1 VNIKHTF
8 LNKLLL
14 RRKIMRVII
23 VGGVAAG
30 MSAAA
35 KLKRMKPDYEVVVY
49 EKTEVVS
56 FGACGLPYFVGGF
69 FDDPNNMI
77 ARAPEKFRESGIDL
91 NIFHEVVSV
100 DTKDKKLTVKDVTTG
115 EEFIDSYDKLMIATG
130 ASSIIPPI
138 KNVKLENVSTLK
150 SLEDG
155 VKVKELMNKDEI
167 KKVAI
172 IGAGFIG
179 LEAVEAAKKLGKD
192 VVVFQLEDRILPQVF
207 DKEITDIL
215 EEEIRNHNADLRL
228 EEIVSELVGETKV
241 EKVITNKGEYEAD
254 LVIVATGV
262 RPNTAFLKDTNINM
276 LPNGAIIVDEFGKTS
291 IDGIYA
297 AGDCATIQNIVTGQ
311 DSYVPLATGANKLGR
326 IVGENLAGEN
336 NSFQGSLGSSCI
348 KVMDMEAAATGI
360 TEAQAQKLG
369 IEVKSKFIADFNQTN
384 YYPGRNKMYV
394 KLVYDA
400 KTKVILGGQ
409 VAGFKD
415 AVQRCNVIAAC
426 VFGKLTTSQLGML
439 DLCYAPPFAR
449 TWDILN
455 VAGNVS
461 K

>member
-1 VNIKHTF
+1 
-8 LNKLLL
+8 
-14 RRKIMRVII
+14 MRVII

-35 KLKRMKPDYEVVVY
+35 KLKRMKPEYEVVVY
-49 EKTEVVS
+49 EKTDVVS

-100 DTKDKKLTVKDVTTG
+100 DTKDKKLKIKNVNTG
-115 EEFIDSYDKLMIATG
+115 EEFIDNYDKLMIATG

-155 VKVKELMNKDEI
+155 IKIKELMNKEDI

-215 EEEIRNHNADLRL
+215 EEEIRNHNVDLRL

-262 RPNTAFLKDTNINM
+262 RPNTTFLKDTNIDM
-276 LPNGAIIVDEFGKTS
+276 LKNGAIIVDEFGKTS
-291 IDGIYA
+291 VEDIYS
-297 AGDCATIQNIVTGQ
+297 AGDCATIKNIVTGQ

-326 IVGENLAGEN
+326 IVGENLAGAN
-336 NSFQGSLGSSCI
+336 ISFQGSLSSSCI

-360 TEAQAQKLG
+360 TESQAVKLG
-369 IEVKSKFIADFNQTN
+369 MNVKAKFISDFNQTN

-400 KTKVILGGQ
+400 DTKVILGGQ

-415 AVQRCNVIAAC
+415 AVQRANVLAAC
-426 VFGKLTTSQLGML
+426 IFGKLTTNQLGML

>member
-1 VNIKHTF
+1 
-8 LNKLLL
+8 
-14 RRKIMRVII
+14 MRVVII
-23 VGGVAAG
+23 GAVAAG

-35 KLKRMKPDYEVVVY
+35 KLKRSKPEYDVVVY
-49 EKTEVVS
+49 EKTDVVS

-69 FDDPNNMI
+69 FDDPKNMI

-91 NIFHEVVSV
+91 NIFNEVISV
-100 DTKDKKLTVKDVTTG
+100 DTENKKLKVKNVNTG
-115 EEFIDSYDKLMIATG
+115 ETFIDSYDKLMIATG

-150 SLEDG
+150 SLDDG

-179 LEAVEAAKKLGKD
+179 LEAVEAAKKLGKE

-215 EEEIRNHNADLRL
+215 ESEIRKHEVDLRL

-241 EKVITNKGEYEAD
+241 EKVVTNKGEYEAD
-254 LVIVATGV
+254 LVIIATGV
-262 RPNTAFLKDTNINM
+262 RPNTAFLKDTGMDM
-276 LPNGAIIVDEFGKTS
+276 LPNGAIIIDEFGRTS
-291 IDGIYA
+291 IEDIYA

-326 IVGENLAGEN
+326 IVGENLAGAN

-348 KVMDMEAAATGI
+348 KIMEMEAAATGL
-360 TEAQAQKLG
+360 TETQASKLG
-369 IEVKSKFIADFNQTN
+369 IEVKAKFISDFNQTN
-384 YYPGRNKMYV
+384 YYPGRDKMYV

-400 KTKVILGGQ
+400 STKVILGGQ

-426 VFGKLTTSQLGML
+426 IFGKLTTNQLGML

>member
-1 VNIKHTF
+1 
-8 LNKLLL
+8 
-14 RRKIMRVII
+14 MRVII
-23 VGGVAAG
+23 IGGVAAG

-35 KLKRMKPDYEVVVY
+35 KLKRSKPDYEVVVY
-49 EKTEVVS
+49 EKTDVVS

-69 FDDPNNMI
+69 FDDPKNMI

-100 DTKDKKLTVKDVTTG
+100 DTESRKLNVKNVATG
-115 EEFIDSYDKLMIATG
+115 DIFVDSYDKLMIATG

-155 VKVKELMNKDEI
+155 VRVKELMNKEEV

-179 LEAVEAAKKLGKD
+179 LEAVEAAKKLGKE

-207 DKEITDIL
+207 DKEITDVL
-215 EEEIRNHNADLRL
+215 EEEIRNHDVDLHL
-228 EEIVSELVGETKV
+228 EEIVNELVGETKV
-241 EKVITNKGEYEAD
+241 EKVITNKGEYEVD

-262 RPNTAFLKDTNINM
+262 RPNTSFLKDTKINM
-276 LPNGAIIVDEFGKTS
+276 LPNGAIIVDDFGKTS
-291 IDGIYA
+291 IDDIYA
-297 AGDCATIQNIVTGQ
+297 AGDCATIHNIVTGQ

-326 IVGENLAGEN
+326 IVGENLAGAN

-360 TEAQAQKLG
+360 TEAQAEKLG
-369 IEVKSKFIADFNQTN
+369 IEVKAKFISDFNQTN

-400 KTKVILGGQ
+400 NTKVILGGQ

-415 AVQRCNVIAAC
+415 AVQRTNVIAAC

>member
-1 VNIKHTF
+1 
-8 LNKLLL
+8 
-14 RRKIMRVII
+14 MRVVII
-23 VGGVAAG
+23 GGVAAG

-35 KLKRMKPDYEVVVY
+35 KLKRMKPQYDVVVY
-49 EKTEVVS
+49 EKTDVVS

-69 FDDPNNMI
+69 FDDPQNMI
-77 ARAPEKFRESGIDL
+77 ARAPEKFIESGIDL
-91 NIFHEVVSV
+91 KIFHEVISV
-100 DTKDKKLTVKDVTTG
+100 DTKSKKLNIKDVKS
-115 EEFIDSYDKLMIATG
+115 EEIFEDSYDKLMIATG

-150 SLEDG
+150 NLEDG
-155 VKVKELMNKDEI
+155 IRVKELMNKDEV

-179 LEAVEAAKKLGKD
+179 LEGVEAAKKLGKD
-192 VVVFQLEDRILPQVF
+192 VVVFQLENRILPQVF

-215 EEEIRNHNADLRL
+215 EDEIKKHNVDLRL
-228 EEIVSELVGETKV
+228 EEIVSEIVGDKKV
-241 EKVITNKGEYEAD
+241 EKIITNKGEYDVD
-254 LVIVATGV
+254 LVIIATGV
-262 RPNTAFLKDTNINM
+262 RPNTSFLKDTEIKM
-276 LPNGAIIVDEFGKTS
+276 LSNGAIIVDEFGKTS
-291 IDGIYA
+291 VEDIYA

-326 IVGENLAGEN
+326 IVGENLAGYN

-348 KVMDMEAAATGI
+348 KIMDMEAASTGL
-360 TEAQAQKLG
+360 TEIQAQKLG
-369 IEVKSKFIADFNQTN
+369 MKVKAKFISDFNQTN

-400 KTKVILGGQ
+400 ETKVILGGQ
-409 VAGFKD
+409 VAGYKD

-426 VFGKLTTSQLGML
+426 IFGKLTTDQLGML

>member
-1 VNIKHTF
+1 
-8 LNKLLL
+8 
-14 RRKIMRVII
+14 MRVVII
-23 VGGVAAG
+23 GGVAAG

-49 EKTEVVS
+49 EKTDVVS

-69 FDDPNNMI
+69 FDDPQNMI
-77 ARAPEKFRESGIDL
+77 ARAPEKFVESGIDL
-91 NIFHEVVSV
+91 KIFHEVTSI
-100 DTKDKKLTVKDVTTG
+100 DTDSKKLKVQDVKNG
-115 EEFIDSYDKLMIATG
+115 EIFEDSYDKLMIATG

-150 SLEDG
+150 SLDDG
-155 VKVKELMNKDEI
+155 IKVKELMNRDEI

-179 LEAVEAAKKLGKD
+179 LEAVEAAKKLGKE
-192 VVVFQLEDRILPQVF
+192 VVAFQLEDRILPQVF

-215 EEEIRNHNADLRL
+215 EEEIKNHNVDLRL
-228 EEIVSELVGETKV
+228 EEIVSELVGEEKV
-241 EKVITNKGEYEAD
+241 KKVITNKGEYDAD
-254 LVIVATGV
+254 LVIIATGV
-262 RPNTAFLKDTNINM
+262 RPNTAFLKDSKVNL

-291 IDGIYA
+291 VEDIYA
-297 AGDCATIQNIVTGQ
+297 AGDCATIKNIVTGQ

-326 IVGENLAGEN
+326 IVGENLAGAN

-348 KVMDMEAAATGI
+348 KIMDMEAACTGL
-360 TEAQAQKLG
+360 TEVQAEKLG
-369 IEVKSKFIADFNQTN
+369 IKVKSKFISDFNQTN

-400 KTKVILGGQ
+400 DTKVILGGQ
-409 VAGFKD
+409 VAGYKD
-415 AVQRCNVIAAC
+415 AVQRCNVIAASI
-426 VFGKLTTSQLGML
+426 FGKLTTSQLGML

>member
-1 VNIKHTF
+1 
-8 LNKLLL
+8 
-14 RRKIMRVII
+14 MRVVII
-23 VGGVAAG
+23 GGVAAG

-35 KLKRMKPDYEVVVY
+35 KLKRMKPQYDVVVY
-49 EKTEVVS
+49 EKTDVVS

-69 FDDPNNMI
+69 FDDPQNMI
-77 ARAPEKFRESGIDL
+77 ARAPEKFIESGIDL
-91 NIFHEVVSV
+91 KIFHEVISV
-100 DTKDKKLTVKDVTTG
+100 DTKSKKLNIKDVKS
-115 EEFIDSYDKLMIATG
+115 EEIFEDSYDKLMIATG

-150 SLEDG
+150 NLEDG
-155 VKVKELMNKDEI
+155 IRVKELINKDEV

-179 LEAVEAAKKLGKD
+179 LEGVEATKKLGKD

-215 EEEIRNHNADLRL
+215 EDEIKKHKVDLRL
-228 EEIVSELVGETKV
+228 EEIVSELVGDKKV
-241 EKVITNKGEYEAD
+241 KKVITNKGEYDVD
-254 LVIVATGV
+254 LVIIATGV
-262 RPNTAFLKDTNINM
+262 RPNTSFLKDTEIKM
-276 LPNGAIIVDEFGKTS
+276 LSNGAIIVDEFGKTS
-291 IDGIYA
+291 VEDIYA
-297 AGDCATIQNIVTGQ
+297 AGDCATIQNIVTGK

-326 IVGENLAGEN
+326 IVGENLAGYN

-348 KVMDMEAAATGI
+348 KIMDMEAACTGL
-360 TEAQAQKLG
+360 TEIQAQKLG
-369 IEVKSKFIADFNQTN
+369 MKVKAKFISDFNQTN

-400 KTKVILGGQ
+400 ETKVILGGQ
-409 VAGFKD
+409 VAGYKD

-426 VFGKLTTSQLGML
+426 IFGKLTTDQLGML

>member
-1 VNIKHTF
+1 
-8 LNKLLL
+8 
-14 RRKIMRVII
+14 MRVVII
-23 VGGVAAG
+23 GGVAAG

-49 EKTEVVS
+49 EKTDVVS

-69 FDDPNNMI
+69 FDDPQNMI
-77 ARAPEKFRESGIDL
+77 ARAPEKFVESGIDL
-91 NIFHEVVSV
+91 KIFHEVTSI
-100 DTKDKKLTVKDVTTG
+100 DTDSKKLKVQDVKNG
-115 EEFIDSYDKLMIATG
+115 EMFEDSYDKLMIATG

-150 SLEDG
+150 SLDDG
-155 VKVKELMNKDEI
+155 IKVKELMNRDEI

-179 LEAVEAAKKLGKD
+179 LEAVEAAKKLGKE
-192 VVVFQLEDRILPQVF
+192 VTVFQLEDRILPQVF
-207 DKEITDIL
+207 DKELTDIL
-215 EEEIRNHNADLRL
+215 EEEIKNHNVDLRL
-228 EEIVSELVGETKV
+228 QEIVSELVGEEKV
-241 EKVITNKGEYEAD
+241 KKVITNKGEYDAD
-254 LVIVATGV
+254 LVIIATGV
-262 RPNTAFLKDTNINM
+262 RPNTAFLKDSKVNM

-291 IDGIYA
+291 VEDIYA
-297 AGDCATIQNIVTGQ
+297 AGDCATIKNIVTGQ

-326 IVGENLAGEN
+326 IVGENLAGAN

-348 KVMDMEAAATGI
+348 KIMDMEAACTGL
-360 TEAQAQKLG
+360 TEVQAEKLG
-369 IEVKSKFIADFNQTN
+369 IKVKSKFISDFNQTN

-400 KTKVILGGQ
+400 DTKVILGGQ
-409 VAGFKD
+409 IAGYKD
-415 AVQRCNVIAAC
+415 AVQRCNVIAASI
-426 VFGKLTTSQLGML
+426 FGKLTTSQLGML

>member
-1 VNIKHTF
+1 
-8 LNKLLL
+8 
-14 RRKIMRVII
+14 MRVVII
-23 VGGVAAG
+23 GAVAAG

-35 KLKRMKPDYEVVVY
+35 KLKRSKPEYDVVVY
-49 EKTEVVS
+49 EKTDVVS

-69 FDDPNNMI
+69 FDDPKNMI

-91 NIFHEVVSV
+91 NIFNEVISV
-100 DTKDKKLTVKDVTTG
+100 DTENKKLKVKNVNTG
-115 EEFIDSYDKLMIATG
+115 ETFIDSYDKLMIATG

-150 SLEDG
+150 SLDDG

-179 LEAVEAAKKLGKD
+179 LEAVEAAKKLGKE

-215 EEEIRNHNADLRL
+215 ESEIRKHEVDLRL

-241 EKVITNKGEYEAD
+241 EKVVTNKGEYEAD
-254 LVIVATGV
+254 LVIIATGV
-262 RPNTAFLKDTNINM
+262 RPNTAFLKDTGMDM
-276 LPNGAIIVDEFGKTS
+276 LSNGAIIIDEFGRTS
-291 IDGIYA
+291 IEDIYA

-326 IVGENLAGEN
+326 IVGENLAGAN

-348 KVMDMEAAATGI
+348 KIMDMEAAATGL
-360 TEAQAQKLG
+360 TETQASKLG
-369 IEVKSKFIADFNQTN
+369 IEVKAKFISDFNQTN
-384 YYPGRNKMYV
+384 YYPGRDKMYV

-400 KTKVILGGQ
+400 STKVILGGQ

-426 VFGKLTTSQLGML
+426 IFGKLTTNQLGML

>member
-1 VNIKHTF
+1 
-8 LNKLLL
+8 
-14 RRKIMRVII
+14 MRVVII
-23 VGGVAAG
+23 GGVAAG

-49 EKTEVVS
+49 EKTDVVS

-69 FDDPNNMI
+69 FDDPQNMI
-77 ARAPEKFRESGIDL
+77 ARAPEKFVESGIDL
-91 NIFHEVVSV
+91 KIFHEVTSI
-100 DTKDKKLTVKDVTTG
+100 DTDSKKLKVQDVKNG
-115 EEFIDSYDKLMIATG
+115 EIFEDSYDKLMIATG

-150 SLEDG
+150 SLDDG
-155 VKVKELMNKDEI
+155 IKVKELMNIDEI

-179 LEAVEAAKKLGKD
+179 LEAVEAAKKLGKE
-192 VVVFQLEDRILPQVF
+192 VTVFQLEDRILPQVF
-207 DKEITDIL
+207 DKELTDIL
-215 EEEIRNHNADLRL
+215 EEEIKNHNVDLRL
-228 EEIVSELVGETKV
+228 QEIVSELVGEDKV
-241 EKVITNKGEYEAD
+241 KKVITNKGEYDAD
-254 LVIVATGV
+254 LVIIATGV
-262 RPNTAFLKDTNINM
+262 RPNTAFLKGSKVNM

-291 IDGIYA
+291 VEDIYA
-297 AGDCATIQNIVTGQ
+297 AGDCATIKNIVTGQ

-326 IVGENLAGEN
+326 IVGENLAGAK
-336 NSFQGSLGSSCI
+336 NSFQGSLGFSCI
-348 KVMDMEAAATGI
+348 KIMDMEAACTGL
-360 TEAQAQKLG
+360 TEVQAEKLG
-369 IEVKSKFIADFNQTN
+369 IKVKSKFISDFNQTN

-400 KTKVILGGQ
+400 DTKVILGGQ
-409 VAGFKD
+409 VAGYKD
-415 AVQRCNVIAAC
+415 AVQRCNVIAASI
-426 VFGKLTTSQLGML
+426 FGKLTTSQLGML

>member
-1 VNIKHTF
+1 
-8 LNKLLL
+8 
-14 RRKIMRVII
+14 MRVVII
-23 VGGVAAG
+23 GAVAAG

-35 KLKRMKPDYEVVVY
+35 KLKRSKPEYDVVVY
-49 EKTEVVS
+49 EKTDVVS

-69 FDDPNNMI
+69 FDDPKNMI

-91 NIFHEVVSV
+91 NIFNEVISV
-100 DTKDKKLTVKDVTTG
+100 DTENKKLKVKNVNTG
-115 EEFIDSYDKLMIATG
+115 ETFMDSYDKLMIATG

-150 SLEDG
+150 SLDDG

-167 KKVAI
+167 KKIAI

-179 LEAVEAAKKLGKD
+179 LEAVEAAKKLGKE

-215 EEEIRNHNADLRL
+215 ESEIRKHEVDLRL

-241 EKVITNKGEYEAD
+241 EKVVTNKGEYEAD
-254 LVIVATGV
+254 LVIIATGV
-262 RPNTAFLKDTNINM
+262 RPNTAFLKDTGMNM
-276 LPNGAIIVDEFGKTS
+276 LPNGAIIIDEFGRTS
-291 IDGIYA
+291 IEDIYA

-326 IVGENLAGEN
+326 IVGENLAGAN

-348 KVMDMEAAATGI
+348 KIMDMEAAATGL
-360 TEAQAQKLG
+360 TETQASKLG
-369 IEVKSKFIADFNQTN
+369 IEVKAKFISDFNQTN
-384 YYPGRNKMYV
+384 YYPGRDKMYV

-400 KTKVILGGQ
+400 STKVILGGQ

-426 VFGKLTTSQLGML
+426 IFGKLTTNQLGML